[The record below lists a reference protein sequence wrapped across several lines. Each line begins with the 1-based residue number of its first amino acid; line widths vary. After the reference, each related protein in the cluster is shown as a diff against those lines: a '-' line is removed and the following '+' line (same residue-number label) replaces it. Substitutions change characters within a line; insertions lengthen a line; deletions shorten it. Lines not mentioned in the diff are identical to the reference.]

1 MIYEEVWEVISNNVT
16 FDVSRLNKFA
26 TECLL
31 DEDHVWGAH
40 LMQNAWQTQ
49 WLGIKVTF
57 GSNPWK

>member
-31 DEDHVWGAH
+31 DEDHV
-40 LMQNAWQTQ
+40 
-49 WLGIKVTF
+49 
-57 GSNPWK
+57 